1 MYLTIRR
8 IFTFLVCLVLL
19 LLFVLPPRY
28 LTRAVEQMEYLASS
42 ASDAL
47 RDNDFA
53 AAAEHT
59 ATLIATCDAA
69 GARMKWFVNHAGV
82 DAVSLCWD
90 IAAQAIAAGD
100 NESALY
106 ALTEGACALEYL
118 LSIETFSWDSLL

>member
-8 IFTFLVCLVLL
+8 IFTFLACVTLL
-19 LLFVLPPRY
+19 LLFTLPHRY
-28 LTRAVEQMEYLASS
+28 LTRAVDHMQHLASS

-47 RDNDFA
+47 RRNDPDA
-53 AAAEHT
+53 AAQYAAALME
-59 ATLIATCDAA
+59 ADKEA
-69 GARMKWFVNHAGV
+69 GARMKWFVNHSGV
-82 DAVSLCWD
+82 DAVSLCWS